1 MYTTKNLFDL
11 EHTIAREYLENYEYP
26 WEALPEIKNFIRELI
41 EKLDRNEY
49 TEYKK
54 DVWVH
59 KSATIAPTAD
69 VNGPAII
76 GPKSE
81 IRHCAY
87 IRGSAIIGEGCVIGN
102 SCEVKNAV
110 IFDKSQVPHFNY
122 VGDSILG
129 FHAHMGAGSIV
140 SNLKSDGKNVTIRV
154 GDVKIP
160 TNLRKF
166 GAIIGDNV
174 EVGCNSVLNP
184 GTVVGKNSNIYPL
197 ARVRG
202 LVPEQSIYKDEGIVV
217 EKVL

>member
-140 SNLKSDGKNVTIRV
+140 SNLKSDGKNVTIKV

-184 GTVVGKNSNIYPL
+184 GTIVGKNSNIYPL

-202 LVPEQSIYKDEGIVV
+202 LVPERSIYKDEDNIV
-217 EKVL
+217 EKK

>member
-41 EKLDRNEY
+41 EKLDHNEY

-140 SNLKSDGKNVTIRV
+140 SNLKSDGKNVTIKV

-184 GTVVGKNSNIYPL
+184 GTIVGKNSNIYPL

-202 LVPEQSIYKDEGIVV
+202 LVPERSIYKDEDNIV
-217 EKVL
+217 EKK

>member
-26 WEALPEIKNFIRELI
+26 WEALPDIKNFIRELI

-87 IRGSAIIGEGCVIGN
+87 IRGNAIIGEGCVIGN

-129 FHAHMGAGSIV
+129 FHTHMGAGSIV

-184 GTVVGKNSNIYPL
+184 GTIVGKNSNIYPL

-202 LVPEQSIYKDEGIVV
+202 LVPERSIYKDEDNIV
-217 EKVL
+217 EKK

>member
-26 WEALPEIKNFIRELI
+26 WEALPDIKNFIRELI

-87 IRGSAIIGEGCVIGN
+87 IRGNAIIGEGCVIGN

-184 GTVVGKNSNIYPL
+184 GTIVGKNSNIYPL

-202 LVPEQSIYKDEGIVV
+202 LVPERSIYKDEDNIV
-217 EKVL
+217 EKK

>member
-1 MYTTKNLFDL
+1 MYTIKNLFDL
-11 EHTIAREYLENYEYP
+11 EHTIARKYLENYEYP

-87 IRGSAIIGEGCVIGN
+87 IRGNAIIGEGCVIGN

-184 GTVVGKNSNIYPL
+184 GTIVGKNSNIYPL

-202 LVPEQSIYKDEGIVV
+202 LVPERSIYKDEDNIV
-217 EKVL
+217 EKK